1 MGSYPTVSGL
11 STQEIK
17 GTLNT
22 NLDSKIIKSLTS
34 RYFESIC
41 LVGRV
46 VKVTGTVE
54 ETGEGDGVGGYTINI
69 PLEKGVDE
77 SVYIKNFES
86 IIIPS
91 LKKFDPDWIMVSCG
105 FDAHIDDP
113 FGVMKL
119 KSSSYGKFHQL
130 LKSLNKKKMT
140 YILEGGYNTDA
151 IKSSIAEIRLQDL
164 V

>member
-1 MGSYPTVSGL
+1 M
-11 STQEIK
+11 
-17 GTLNT
+17 
-22 NLDSKIIKSLTS
+22 
-34 RYFESIC
+34 
-41 LVGRV
+41 
-46 VKVTGTVE
+46 TGTVE
-54 ETGEGDGVGGYTINI
+54 ETGEGDGVGYTINI

-113 FGVMKL
+113 FGGMKL

-130 LKSLNKKKMT
+130 LKSLNKKMT
-140 YILEGGYNTDA
+140 YILEGGYNADA
-151 IKSSIAEIRLQDL
+151 IKSSITEIRLQDL